1 MGNIWKEKSVIN
13 MVSFSSDKK
22 ALSLPLAPCS
32 EYFLFLFF
40 CSRRRR
46 RMNISPPPPHFYG
59 ILPSSKPS
67 LWCKR
72 GRGRGRKPFCLLLL
86 PPKLT
91 GAHTHRTKSPKG
103 GEIRQFRRKN
113 PVGIF
118 LKKNY
123 IFPPKK
129 VQYFLS
135 FWWIHWSHEWVV
147 SCVGIYHSYH

>member
-1 MGNIWKEKSVIN
+1 

-32 EYFLFLFF
+32 EYFLFLSFF
-40 CSRRRR
+40 WSRRRR
-46 RMNISPPPPHFYG
+46 RMNISPPPRHFYG

-91 GAHTHRTKSPKG
+91 GAHTHSTKSPKG
-103 GEIRQFRRKN
+103 GKFDNLGEKILLASFKKRI
-113 PVGIF
+113 IF
-118 LKKNY
+118 SLLKKCS
-123 IFPPKK
+123 I
-129 VQYFLS
+129 LS
-135 FWWIHWSHEWVV
+135 FLVNSLV
-147 SCVGIYHSYH
+147 S